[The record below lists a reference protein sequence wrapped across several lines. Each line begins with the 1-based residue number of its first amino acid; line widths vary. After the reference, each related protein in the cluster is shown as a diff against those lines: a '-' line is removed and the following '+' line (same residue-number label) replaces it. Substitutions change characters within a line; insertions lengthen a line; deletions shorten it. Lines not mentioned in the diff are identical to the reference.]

1 MSFLKNLFN
10 VTKQEVTE
18 KATELFNI
26 AKQEVTEKATEII
39 ADAKDYAK
47 SFTEEDDE
55 ALDET
60 LDLYEKW
67 RFVFFVDEVDEA
79 TSTTKCNVYTEK
91 YVIDSDIALKHKY
104 FNKFGV
110 ANVYCDTFNFEE
122 INKHFPN
129 AKSAFA
135 DETPSSLNK
144 FLSRK

>member
-55 ALDET
+55 APSET
-60 LDLYEKW
+60 SDVYDRW
-67 RFVFFVDEVDEA
+67 RHVFFVDEFPLT
-79 TSTTKCNVYTEK
+79 TSGKIQK
-91 YVIDSDIALKHKY
+91 YKLGDIGLELLKKRE
-104 FNKFGV
+104 N
-110 ANVYCDTFNFEE
+110 
-122 INKHFPN
+122 
-129 AKSAFA
+129 
-135 DETPSSLNK
+135 
-144 FLSRK
+144 